1 MKKRAFPTT
10 GIFIALVMAFAAWTY
25 FSEYKGQEKKTAEKE
40 KSAAVLPFSNSNV
53 TSIKLKDLD
62 KEAPF
67 NETWLKKDGE
77 QWKLEK
83 PLTDLA
89 DPMSVDSFLST
100 LGAQKIKETVVEAP
114 DIAWATFGLD
124 KPQLEAVFTATESG
138 KETTRKIL
146 IGATPAFDGSV
157 YGRIGDEN
165 RVVLL
170 ESSVEAMLM
179 KESRDFRD
187 KRFFPLS
194 KHPEFSKA
202 DFKVS
207 GRRLTFE
214 KKDGT
219 WMLAGAESANGLGSW
234 PVDSKKVQTWVE
246 SVSGL
251 RAYDIWA
258 EDKNDPI
265 VIRGRRLNQPVFE
278 ATLKSDKEEIY
289 SAKVAPLGKDEA
301 VAAATGSA
309 RPLVFSLNKNVIE
322 SLLKSLDDVR
332 DLKFPFSLANDA
344 KLADIARIEIERPK
358 ARERLPA
365 FVREGKAW
373 KIADDAAKDF
383 AGRKINAESIDSFLK
398 GATDLSALKVVAMNK
413 PAPKLGSKKD
423 EQGFKAKLKT
433 ADGKTALELLIA
445 EGAPGVTAGGNFTV
459 ASSKTPGAILEV
471 EKSQV
476 EAIPLELL
484 EPVLPS
490 SAAAPLPTDAAATKG
505 TP

>member
-25 FSEYKGQEKKTAEKE
+25 FSEYKGLEKKTAEKE
-40 KSAAVLPFSNSNV
+40 KTSAVLPFTNSKV
-53 TSIKLKDLD
+53 TSFLLKDFD

-67 NETWLKKDGE
+67 NETFVRKDGE

-89 DPMSVDSFLST
+89 DPMAVDSFLTSLAT
-100 LGAQKIKETVVEAP
+100 QKIKEIVVEAP

-124 KPQLEAVFTATESG
+124 KPQLEALFNVNEDG
-138 KETTRKIL
+138 KATTRKIS

-165 RVVLL
+165 RVVLF
-170 ESSVEAMLM
+170 ESTVEAILM

-187 KRFFPLS
+187 KRFFPLE

-202 DFKVS
+202 DFKVN
-207 GRRLTFE
+207 GRRLSFE
-214 KKDGT
+214 KKDGS
-219 WMLAGAESANGLGSW
+219 WMIAGSPASAAAGEW

-246 SVSGL
+246 TVSGL

-258 EDKNDPI
+258 EDKSDPI
-265 VIRGRRLNQPVFE
+265 VIRGRRLNQPAFE
-278 ATLKSDKEEIY
+278 ATLKSDKGEVY
-289 SAKVAPLGKDEA
+289 TAAVAPLGKEEA

-332 DLKFPFSLANDA
+332 DLKFPFQLANGA
-344 KLADIARIEIERPK
+344 KIAEIARIEIERPK
-358 ARERLPA
+358 TRDSLPA
-365 FVREGKAW
+365 FVRDGKAW
-373 KIADDAAKDF
+373 KIADDAAKEF
-383 AGRKINAESIDSFLK
+383 QVRKMKPDSVDGFLK
-398 GATDLSALKVVAMNK
+398 AITELSAVKVVAGNK
-413 PAPKLGSKKD
+413 PSPKLGSKKD
-423 EQGFKAKLKT
+423 EQGFRAKFKT
-433 ADGKTALELLIA
+433 ADGQTVLELLVA
-445 EGAPGVTAGGNFTV
+445 EGTSGITAGGNFLV
-459 ASSKTPGAILEV
+459 ASSKTPGAVIEV
-471 EKSQV
+471 EKSLV
-476 EAIPLELL
+476 DAIPLELL
-484 EPVLPS
+484 EPANPS
-490 SAAAPLPTDAAATKG
+490 AAATKG

>member
-10 GIFIALVMAFAAWTY
+10 GIFIALVMAFATWTY
-25 FSEYKGQEKKTAEKE
+25 FSEYKGLEKETAEKE
-40 KSAAVLPFSNSNV
+40 KSSAVLPFSNSKV
-53 TSIKLKDLD
+53 TSFFLKDFD

-67 NETWLKKDGE
+67 NETFVRKDGE

-89 DPMSVDSFLST
+89 DPMAVDSFLSSLAT
-100 LGAQKIKETVVEAP
+100 QKIKEIVVEAP

-124 KPQLEAVFTATESG
+124 KPQLEAQFVVTEDG
-138 KETTRKIL
+138 KETTRKIV

-165 RVVLL
+165 RVVLF
-170 ESSVEAMLM
+170 ESAVEAILM

-194 KHPEFSKA
+194 KHPEFSTA
-202 DFKVS
+202 EFKVN
-207 GRRLTFE
+207 GRKLSFE
-214 KKDGT
+214 KKDGN
-219 WMLAGAESANGLGSW
+219 WMIAGSAASSAAAGVW

-246 SVSGL
+246 TVSGL

-258 EDKNDPI
+258 EDKTDPI
-265 VIRGRRLNQPVFE
+265 VIRGRRLNQPAFE
-278 ATLKSDKEEIY
+278 ATLKSDKGEVY
-289 SAKVAPLGKDEA
+289 TAAVAPLGKEEA

-332 DLKFPFSLANDA
+332 DLKFPFQMANDA
-344 KLADIARIEIERPK
+344 KIADIARIEIERPK
-358 ARERLPA
+358 TRDSLPA
-365 FVREGKAW
+365 FVRDGKTW
-373 KIADDAAKDF
+373 KIADDAAKEF
-383 AGRKINAESIDSFLK
+383 LARKIKTDSVDGFLK
-398 GATDLSALKVVAMNK
+398 ASAELSAVKVVAMNK

-423 EQGFKAKLKT
+423 EQGFRAKFKT
-433 ADGKTALELLIA
+433 ADGKTVLELLVA
-445 EGAPGVTAGGNFTV
+445 EGAPGITAGGNFLV
-459 ASSKTPGAILEV
+459 ASSKTPGAVFEV
-471 EKSQV
+471 EKSLV
-476 EAIPLELL
+476 DAIPLELL
-484 EPVLPS
+484 EPANPS
-490 SAAAPLPTDAAATKG
+490 AAATKG